1 MERSGER
8 SYSGII
14 LRSLCYSLAIQME
27 MSAVVKEN
35 KKMESLKMGLNGK
48 SRLINRISSWPM
60 MATT

>member
-14 LRSLCYSLAIQME
+14 LRLLSYSLAIQME

-48 SRLINRISSWPM
+48 SRLINCSSVHGQ
-60 MATT
+60 